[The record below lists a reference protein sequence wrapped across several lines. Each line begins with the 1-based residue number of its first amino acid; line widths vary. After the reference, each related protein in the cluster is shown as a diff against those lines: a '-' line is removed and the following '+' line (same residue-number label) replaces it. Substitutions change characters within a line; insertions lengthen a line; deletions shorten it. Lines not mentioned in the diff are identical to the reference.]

1 MKRFLLPVL
10 ALLLGLSA
18 PPTVRAMNNA
28 DVIKMSKAGLS
39 EDTIIAAMKREKPE
53 YDTGTDALIALK
65 TEGVAEK
72 IIQQMIALK
81 TAAEAPPPKTEPTPA
96 SAEPSSPA
104 ASASATSS
112 PAPAPAYSSLLVPS
126 GGGGPAPAPAV
137 AAAFSQMIPSI
148 APPRIEPAVGRDY
161 FTRFTFREEKNEHV
175 TTNYGRGL
183 VVPINTPVK
192 LVSMSGSQLVL
203 KRADTGQ
210 EIKVKNEEK
219 YSKKSIKEIA
229 AIMLADEKTP
239 IEQLPEPFLTAIRN
253 GEMRKG
259 MTKELVLMARG
270 YPPAHETPS
279 TDNDRWIYWSS
290 RFVKQTIVFSDGRLS
305 EGRGIF

>member
-1 MKRFLLPVL
+1 MKRSLFPVL
-10 ALLLGLSA
+10 AFLLGLSA
-18 PPTVRAMNNA
+18 PLTAPAMNNA

-53 YDTGTDALIALK
+53 YDTSTDALIALK
-65 TEGVAEK
+65 TDGVSEK
-72 IIQQMIALK
+72 IIQQMITLK
-81 TAAEAPPPKTEPTPA
+81 TAAEAPPPK
-96 SAEPSSPA
+96 AEPAPAPAPA
-104 ASASATSS
+104 AEPAPAGSA
-112 PAPAPAYSSLLVPS
+112 APAPAYSSLLVPS
-126 GGGGPAPAPAV
+126 GGTGPAPAPAV
-137 AAAFSQMIPSI
+137 TAAFSQMIPSI
-148 APPRIEPAVGRDY
+148 APPRIEPEVGRDY
-161 FTRFTFREEKNEHV
+161 FTRFTFHEEKNEHV
-175 TTNYGRGL
+175 TTNYARGPI
-183 VVPINTPVK
+183 VPINTPVK

-203 KRADTGQ
+203 RRADTAQ

-239 IEQLPEPFLTAIRN
+239 LEQLPEPFATAIRN

-279 TDNDRWIYWSS
+279 TDNDRWVYWSS
-290 RFVKQTIVFSDGRLS
+290 RFVKQTIIFVGGQLS
-305 EGRGIF
+305 EGRLIR